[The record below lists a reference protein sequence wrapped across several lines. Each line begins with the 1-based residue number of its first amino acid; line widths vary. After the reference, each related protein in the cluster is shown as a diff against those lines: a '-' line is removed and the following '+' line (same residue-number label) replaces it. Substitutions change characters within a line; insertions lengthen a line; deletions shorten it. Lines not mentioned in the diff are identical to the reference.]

1 MLISCKHFKNKRKR
15 KVAGGNTHRIHSKV
29 DYREIEMPRV
39 VLHLVG
45 RRGDSFSY
53 SFLDKE
59 LGFI

>member
-1 MLISCKHFKNKRKR
+1 MRISCKHFKNKRKR
-15 KVAGGNTHRIHSKV
+15 KAAGGNTHRIHSKV

-39 VLHLVG
+39 VLHLVS
-45 RRGDSFSY
+45 RRRDSCSY